1 MEQHL
6 EKLPQPLRDPE
17 IDRALSLARWLDGRF
32 LDPLL
37 GLFLPGVGD
46 LAASG
51 LGLYLVVLAVKRRL
65 PAVVI
70 ARMLL
75 NLAIDAIVGGVPLF
89 GDLFDFAFRANI
101 KNAELLTTRAAQKRY
116 TAGDLA
122 VVVGAALLLAAALA
136 LPIFGIAALWN
147 ALR

>member
-6 EKLPQPLRDPE
+6 EKTPRRVSDPE
-17 IDRALSLARWLDGRF
+17 LDRAVSLARWLDGRL

-46 LAASG
+46 IAASG
-51 LGLYLVVLAVKRRL
+51 IGLYLVVLAVKRRL
-65 PAVVI
+65 PAVVV

-75 NLAIDAIVGGVPLF
+75 NLATDAIVGGVPLL
-89 GDLFDFAFRANI
+89 GDLFDFAFRANM
-101 KNAELLTTRAAQKRY
+101 KNAELLTTRAARGRY

-122 VVVGAALLLAAALA
+122 VVLGAALLLAAAVA
-136 LPIFGIAALWN
+136 LPIFGLAALWN